1 MQLPHVVN
9 PEGRT
14 SPRAVKNPKVIPSRK
29 RFDISDL
36 FTEDLSTI
44 VKTNYYKGLSPFG
57 RVAASAS
64 FAAVAAVIFLSAS
77 GLAQQPVDNRPRQTG
92 AATPTPT
99 PHGNPQAQPAT
110 PQTNP
115 NRRVVPQLGAPPPP
129 PILRPKPT
137 PTPDPTT
144 AEISEGERLTI
155 NTELVTLNV
164 RVIDRNNRPINNV
177 GKDEFRIYE
186 NGVQQPIFS
195 FTQEQVPVIYG
206 LAVDTSGS
214 LRPAFDQVINAAK
227 AIINSNKKGDET
239 FLERFIS
246 SDKIETIQ
254 DFTPNKDMLM
264 DGLDTLYIE
273 GGQTAVIDGV
283 YLAAEH
289 IAEYKKGGDDDRR
302 RRALIVVTD
311 GEDRASYY
319 NETQLFQRLREE
331 DVQIYVI
338 GFVNELDAE
347 RGFIRKS
354 PKDKAMNLLNKM
366 ATDTGGRV
374 FYPQSIS
381 ELPQIANEI
390 VRDLRT
396 QYVIS
401 YDPTNKAHD
410 GTYRSIKVSVAETG
424 QDHRIA
430 LTRSGRTAAPPT
442 TSAAPSNRTTSPA
455 NNNSRPPATNS
466 NRRPPLP

>member
-1 MQLPHVVN
+1 MRFHTVRFIRVRQTALVLLL
-9 PEGRT
+9 GLFGLL
-14 SPRAVKNPKVIPSRK
+14 SIVIS
-29 RFDISDL
+29 
-36 FTEDLSTI
+36 
-44 VKTNYYKGLSPFG
+44 G
-57 RVAASAS
+57 AS
-64 FAAVAAVIFLSAS
+64 
-77 GLAQQPVDNRPRQTG
+77 LAQQPDSRPRTTG
-92 AATPTPT
+92 VTPSATPAQPTPT
-99 PHGNPQAQPAT
+99 PQSGPG
-110 PQTNP
+110 
-115 NRRVVPQLGAPPPP
+115 RRIAPQLGEPPPP
-129 PILRPKPT
+129 PVLKPKPT

-164 RVIDRNNRPINNV
+164 RVIDRNNRPINNI
-177 GKDEFRIYE
+177 GKDEFRVFE
-186 NGVQQPIFS
+186 DGVPQRIFS
-195 FTQEQVPVIYG
+195 FTEEEVPVIYG

-214 LRPAFDQVINAAK
+214 LRPAFEQVINAAR

-254 DFTPNKDMLM
+254 DFTSSKDALM

-289 IAEYKKGGDDDRR
+289 VAEYKKGGNDDRR

-319 NETQLFQRLREE
+319 PEAELFRRLREE

-347 RGFIRKS
+347 KGLIRKS
-354 PKDKAMNLLNKM
+354 PRDKAVTLINRI
-366 ATDTGGRV
+366 ATETGGRA
-374 FYPQSIS
+374 FFPQSIS
-381 ELPQIANEI
+381 ELPEVANQI

-410 GTYRSIKVSVAETG
+410 GTYRTIKVSVADAPG
-424 QDHRIA
+424 RDKRIA
-430 LTRSGRTAAPPT
+430 LTRSGRTAGQGVNATKP
-442 TSAAPSNRTTSPA
+442 AIRTT
-455 NNNSRPPATNS
+455 NNNARQPGANPPRKS
-466 NRRPPLP
+466 P

>member
-1 MQLPHVVN
+1 MRFHTVRFIRVRQTALVLSL
-9 PEGRT
+9 GLFGLL
-14 SPRAVKNPKVIPSRK
+14 SIVIS
-29 RFDISDL
+29 
-36 FTEDLSTI
+36 
-44 VKTNYYKGLSPFG
+44 G
-57 RVAASAS
+57 AS
-64 FAAVAAVIFLSAS
+64 
-77 GLAQQPVDNRPRQTG
+77 LAQQPDSRPRTMG
-92 AATPTPT
+92 VTPSATPAQPTPT
-99 PHGNPQAQPAT
+99 PQSGPG
-110 PQTNP
+110 
-115 NRRVVPQLGAPPPP
+115 RRIAPQLGEPPPP
-129 PILRPKPT
+129 PVLKPKPT

-164 RVIDRNNRPINNV
+164 RVIDRNNRPINNI
-177 GKDEFRIYE
+177 GKDEFRVFE
-186 NGVQQPIFS
+186 DGVPQSIFS
-195 FTQEQVPVIYG
+195 FTEEEVPVIYG

-214 LRPAFDQVINAAK
+214 LRPAFEQVINAAK

-254 DFTPNKDMLM
+254 DFTSSKDALM

-289 IAEYKKGGDDDRR
+289 VAEYKKGSNDDRR

-319 NETQLFQRLREE
+319 PEADLFRRLREE

-347 RGFIRKS
+347 KGLIRKS
-354 PKDKAMNLLNKM
+354 PRDKAVNLINRI
-366 ATDTGGRV
+366 ATETGGRA
-374 FYPQSIS
+374 FFPQSIS
-381 ELPQIANEI
+381 ELPEVANQI

-410 GTYRSIKVSVAETG
+410 GTYRAIKVNVAEAPG
-424 QDHRIA
+424 RDKRIA
-430 LTRSGRTAAPPT
+430 LTRSGRTAGQGVNATKPAT
-442 TSAAPSNRTTSPA
+442 RTT
-455 NNNSRPPATNS
+455 NNNARQPGTNPPRKS
-466 NRRPPLP
+466 P